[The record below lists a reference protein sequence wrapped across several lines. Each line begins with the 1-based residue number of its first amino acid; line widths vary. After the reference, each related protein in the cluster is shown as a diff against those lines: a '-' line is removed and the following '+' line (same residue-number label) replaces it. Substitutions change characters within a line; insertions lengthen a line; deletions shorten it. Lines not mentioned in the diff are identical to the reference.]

1 MYSMLFTTTMYPEYM
16 YLIKKEIDQKEK
28 AMEDMINAEIKRQEK
43 IGGLE
48 DVEGEELPQEQEVEQ
63 SDRISLLNGED
74 DTNNWFTGFEQKLGI
89 TISSK
94 MALKLQP
101 ERVSL

>member
-48 DVEGEELPQEQEVEQ
+48 DVEGEELP
-63 SDRISLLNGED
+63 
-74 DTNNWFTGFEQKLGI
+74 
-89 TISSK
+89 
-94 MALKLQP
+94 
-101 ERVSL
+101 